1 LPDGTQLNFPDGMS
15 EDEMRGAIESNFPQF
30 AAPKEP
36 AGPPGMLTRMGQAI
50 KEAITSVPILAPG
63 EEDLGVMGSYKP
75 GTEPKVTAPAG
86 MGPMY
91 DQAYA
96 KVLADE
102 YKDPL
107 DPRLAAIAP
116 ADALAKMQVAASHQ
130 HAKSDDLW
138 RRVMDQGAIDAA
150 RDKAEHE
157 QKLRTYSAENLAG
170 NFQKNVRNAA
180 ASTLKIGPTALK
192 GVFDIAQLATGGKV
206 GAAGSASMA
215 EGMKAIDDAI
225 ADPTLGEQGKA
236 FQALMADPN
245 ADLTDM
251 YNFLKANPEI
261 MIDNGITTIGSM
273 FLPAGAAK
281 GAVSV
286 AGRMGASAAAAGTAA
301 TIASTATVAAQNAS
315 DTFTSDELKDASLS
329 DRYRGAAFSA
339 GMSVLAGM
347 IFHGGAEGEIAR
359 RMAGVKSAGTAAG
372 KMVKAVANEGMQEM
386 GEELGN
392 AGGEFVATSN
402 APGGNNLA
410 KRVAFAGALGAV
422 LGAGSHVSGAGHQ
435 AEDPA
440 AAAAAAAEAAR
451 QAALAKWTTQGL
463 SPNQAPPAPPA
474 APAAPAPTVA
484 DIGAASSVDDAIAAA
499 QAVMAQP
506 PAGATSSAAAIAAE
520 IDALEQGGMLG
531 TATAPNATLDGDPA
545 RAMLEQLGHLPA
557 APAAEAAP
565 GAPGAPTPSVWR
577 RANDPTIP
585 TLNDVLAGPDGIPT
599 LNERPDIPT
608 LNDRIDGIPT
618 LTDVFSSRDQDG
630 QEWHHFPA
638 ETGTLGIPRSSM
650 PQIKAEHRGALVNFL
665 NARGIT
671 HDQVEVHPH
680 TLKPTQAEFSLAK
693 VQKALD
699 YQGGNRSIL
708 ISSDGHV
715 VDGHHQW
722 LGDVDQ
728 GTPTRAIRLNAPI
741 RQLLDTVKEFPS
753 ATTSEGEAGAP
764 RIKYS
769 PDWRASVPL
778 AEDTKQVRAKENAID
793 YDLAQA
799 TGMDRG
805 HIANAL
811 HVNKYSPEEVFKV
824 IEASSSLK
832 EARKHVEWMGESR
845 YKPGSNGYR
854 DQQARLKQLRAL
866 IEGDNTPW
874 HASPF
879 APRIDKLLGD
889 LRTAG
894 VHGMAKAIETGL
906 ADEARRGQLDE
917 EKVAFREDKARQAI
931 ADHAREN
938 GQVQPAEHVPMT
950 PEGMAKVTNT
960 AAALP
965 APIVAAAVK
974 KWNEIAPKLAELG
987 YKPGEAHS
995 NAPHEAQQLERKLKE
1010 IVNALDGLAAR
1021 RYQVAKA
1028 EQRNAKLERQ
1038 GKPVKPIDRKHLNR
1052 NEEAATLALGIK
1064 TKRHPGVD
1072 TSAQVTLGTG
1082 VVDPAVRAAEARRQ
1096 AERLR
1101 ERLRSS
1107 NPFLAF
1113 LANHGISPA
1122 DRADLGVEPGQ
1133 KGNPPVPGYGPVIRK
1148 TGKRLDEL
1156 ALLAEEEGF
1165 ITQHDIDSDE
1175 DTGGTRKLASMI
1187 QRALANKEVIR
1198 QPAAIDSQM
1207 EAAAHGQLA
1216 AEAESLGIDTTG
1228 KDYGQLYDEVVAA
1241 HQAREDRR
1249 EAIGAE
1255 SVEDQALIENYADL
1269 ITADELADAQ
1279 LDDIQL
1285 DGGRPM
1291 NDLTEEELDA
1301 IFGSQKAGSARSDQG
1316 EADGNAAGNAPE
1328 GAGRAATESEGTD
1341 ELLTS
1346 YSAAD
1351 VVARQ
1356 DAEETA
1362 AKARQAERDRLEQ
1375 QRKREDDAKQTKA
1388 RIEDSADNFQLG
1400 QSAESAVFGQDSLFD
1415 NQAPVDDAAI
1425 DRAAT
1430 AGYQA
1435 GKAGK
1440 MAPPFNLDDE
1450 ELMAWRIGNQRAR
1463 DEAMGNDGAEA
1474 EADAALKELKSESK
1488 APEPETKPAK
1498 SATKGTETGK
1508 LTRKEREL
1516 QDAIAEQDRQ
1526 REAEAKRLQEAR
1538 EYWKPGML
1546 ASLPAVASI
1555 EGEQWMQYTIG
1566 ANARIES
1573 IDGDNVTVRIET
1585 PGHKQD
1591 GKLARVS
1598 IGSLGEPLNEAEG
1611 RSAFLSH
1618 ELAKIVQPRVHQYNA
1633 DNARPLLL
1641 IACSGAKLEGRHK
1654 AVDLYKGVMFDVL
1667 RKWMPTEGV
1676 RPDVWILSAEHGLVH
1691 GDTMLDSY
1699 ERPMDKARQR
1709 QLIDKGLDVDAFK
1722 GKDFN
1727 QVFIA
1732 GGELYRDLAQTYIQ
1746 RLRQAGFIGQNAAVN
1761 AVSGGIGEQRGQ
1773 LGEYLRQLGANATD
1787 DTQVQS
1793 SSTEQLPN
1801 QLPDL
1806 AGQETALAIEEME
1819 AKPVG
1824 DLSEMFHA
1832 MIEEE
1837 AEAMGLNEPGSDRS
1851 ALFNSILEEEA
1862 GAMGLNDEPAAPA
1875 PEGLEAEK
1883 AQLAKQQR
1891 KPAKTI
1897 ANNTFATPDQEAG
1910 RLNAML
1916 AIERAKKAK
1925 KSAKTADER
1934 KRIEK
1939 ERLAAMKD
1947 LATLPAG
1954 RFTKHALDAIRL
1966 QVRNNNSIEGLL
1978 NGPDSVLAR
1987 LENRALEQIA
1997 DAKKA
2002 GKSFDYAYDFYNRDG
2017 DAMLSPEYFGIL
2029 WDGKEGNLEQQQ
2041 AKSKGAKTVNKQRA
2055 AQQRMQ
2061 EVLGAK
2067 VGDTI
2072 TMTFNG
2078 NVGYLTSG
2086 KAMTIERVS
2095 STGEIYFKDANGDS
2109 RTSEKLAMLEAY
2121 AKNKHT
2127 GLKWEVTPRETGIKT
2142 TKQERE
2148 EDAHAYWMRSDDPI
2162 QRALV
2167 APIAKLG
2174 KIPDV
2179 YQSLKKAGTIAP
2191 QVAEH
2196 IAAHRKDLRGEVNAV
2211 MRDELGYRKKA
2222 GEWVK
2227 DDRTAGQAAVDAVK
2241 NTAIGYAAALGGIG
2255 EALGIAPQVK
2265 QGVMPF
2271 EESKYERVK
2280 PYFTAAIEYLG
2291 EATHDIKVV
2300 MRAIVRDL
2308 LKLYGKEGTAK
2319 MEPYVLRYIDD
2330 FEAGKIKLN
2339 GESNADSG
2347 TSNDTERDPGN
2358 RPDEERETE
2367 PDVFDVR
2374 PRSGGR
2380 TRAPGAGPDEA
2391 GTGSADR
2398 AGVPGRDAAT
2408 GGAQG
2413 DRDLPGVDGGRGPG
2427 ASTAEPRDTAGG
2439 RDGGNAGAKS
2449 QSDAIGEPATAL
2461 GARLSLDEKR
2471 LEQLAAEA
2479 VDVVPGD
2486 RANIDATLPFLLPPQ
2501 RDDVHF
2507 AETRFAQADKKPGVV
2522 FTNGTGTGKTFT
2534 GLGIAK
2540 RFERQGKG
2548 NGIIVVPNNEI
2559 AQDWIDSGKNLGLNI
2574 TALDSTT
2581 DAGKGMVITTYANFG
2596 DNATL
2601 ADRTW
2606 DFVLPDEAHYLMA
2619 SKDGKM
2625 TDALQTLR
2633 ALTRHPEGFAR
2644 YSRMVNRDIFDQ
2656 LAAVPNKDSEQ
2667 AKKLWDQL
2675 RKREEPQRE
2684 EFAAVASSNLARPKA
2699 VFLSATPFA
2708 YIKAVDWAE
2717 GYLFEYPADG
2727 RIGNSNQDGR
2737 AHFFV
2742 QHFGYRIR
2750 YHKLTEP
2757 DANVNQGLMA
2767 RQFNEWLKKEGAL
2780 SGRML
2785 DVEADYD
2792 RKFVM
2797 IPSALGTKIDEGL
2810 EYVREHPEYKHLYQP
2825 LMKQFSYLA
2834 RRYLLEAI
2842 KAKESLPMI
2851 QEHLD
2856 RGRKVI
2862 VIHDYKKGGAFNPF
2876 TMQGINGTHGE
2887 WDGNTYKEIDLAEL
2901 ADKFKAERRDLV
2913 NLKFPTQ
2920 SALQILTGA
2929 YPNALVHN
2937 GDVADKQLADNKRL
2951 FNADNFDNPLL
2962 ILQADKGR
2970 EGISLHDTTGRYM
2983 RVQVNVG
2990 MPAKPTALIQLEGR
3004 SYRTG
3009 QVTDAPMRYVSTG
3022 TMWERWTFAQTI
3034 AERADIAEALAMGEQ
3049 ARGLK
3054 ESIIEA
3060 YEDAGPHPV
3069 SDDDGKG
3076 GKARDRQNAKLLTEW
3091 DRAKS
3096 FYYGQLKRN
3105 SSTKAAEGK
3114 DYFATP
3120 EPVGLKMVEWADIRT
3135 GESVLE
3141 PSAGH
3146 GAIARWFPAQS
3157 AKTIVEPETALIT
3170 KTRLAIEGPG
3180 KFVQSKFEDLH
3191 LVNKYDAIVMNP
3203 PFGKGG
3209 SLSTPHLAKAYK
3221 HLNEG
3226 GRIVA
3231 LLPTGPDAD
3240 KRFDKFLYGDDAPKD
3255 LHLVAHILLPS
3266 ATFGR
3271 AGTGAMTRIVVLDKL
3286 ADEEMAPVPM
3296 HRDYT
3301 HIEDVEGLF
3310 DALENVTLPGRT
3322 NPSAGEDVAI
3332 EEAKPTPTRST
3343 KPARTAEPGATGA
3356 ERYFAQFEFDHTQ
3369 TGVKQFG
3376 AAMLNRTSTDA
3387 YKAVLA
3393 IAKQHGGRYSTYAG
3407 GNAKRGFL
3415 FKTAEARADFMAE
3428 AGKLDEVSAGLAEQN
3443 SLAGDLGIP
3452 STLLDHME
3460 EIADH
3465 RGMFQADK
3473 LLEWV
3478 RTQDAPGAAGLA
3490 NWLEVQRDALVTPS
3504 SVVKYIENSGN
3515 EMFSKF
3521 NPGRRQLLAAAAAAA
3536 MAPAAKADV
3545 KLGQTK
3551 ALPAAVLG
3559 QRVAPAIEKLLRDG
3573 QAGGTTS
3580 LNGLEALRKALKA
3593 MSLTGP
3599 KEVRNLALQ
3608 VANLLPTKGTLMLT
3622 VDDTRRMNVHGV
3634 VSLVPMLHMQLFT
3647 AEGRTGLTYETV
3659 LHEAMHVAIA
3669 ARYRSLSVGLARE
3682 NDALLGLSAPA
3693 AAKALEQFEG
3703 LWNEFRQLTIGEKF
3717 ANSDLEL
3724 AIAEARGNP
3733 DEFFVRSL
3741 TDPVLQA
3748 YLAGKRYEGKT
3759 MWQRFKD
3766 WVRTSLFGLR
3776 ESGTAPSWLDAA
3788 LYASGDVL
3796 EAMGGDRAD
3805 FARMRAINQYQD
3817 GRRGQA
3823 MRSAANDDT
3832 AAANTSPLTMAARR
3846 RFDQVMTEAEHWLKS
3861 NGKTAHL
3868 LDLEPRWAMDSLDMM
3883 MGFGVAN
3890 MSEQAKAQGRAIWD
3904 RASEAYKNLARRGGE
3919 LEVGPDEMYAR
3930 ASSVAPT
3937 WTEPGMTMQDNIIQ
3951 TLQDKHVDMK
3961 RVVQAIREQNGQLA
3975 DRWDPYLQEE
3985 LFHGRAATGF
3995 KSFLEDELRPLLT
4008 DMQAR
4013 GVSMEQLEEFLHMRH
4028 AEEANDRLAS
4038 INQGNPDG
4046 LAGVST
4052 ADARA
4057 YLAGLSPA
4065 QRQAY
4070 GALAARVDAIIA
4082 GTQRALVDYGLEKQD
4097 TIDTWNR
4104 TYQHY
4109 VPLMREDMDSP
4120 LKGNGTGS
4128 GFSVRG
4134 SASKARMGS
4143 KRAVVDI
4150 LANVAMARERAIV
4163 RGEKNRLDL
4172 ALYGLALQAPNP
4184 EFWKPVN
4191 PQKNPQALMAELANM
4206 GLSPALV
4213 QAIIDEPKQR
4223 QIDRQTGMVISRV
4236 NPVLRNAPNVVAV
4249 RVNGEDRFIFFNEK
4263 NERAM
4268 RMALSLKNLGN
4279 DGLNRFLNIM
4289 GMATRW
4295 FASVNTQYNP
4305 VFGIVNFTRDIGE
4318 GAVNLESTPIAG
4330 QQAAFAKEAG
4340 RLFGAAAR
4348 QGFRLEQLA
4357 GADAA
4362 LWSEFQ
4368 REGGIT
4374 GYRAMFSTS
4383 EDRGRE
4389 LAKELRK
4396 MQAGQIEKAGR
4407 AVLDWL
4413 SDYNEALENVT
4424 RLAAYKTAKANGMSN
4439 QQAASLA
4446 KNLTVNFNRKGAIGS
4461 QVNSLF
4467 AFFNAATQGIARM
4480 GETLAGPAGKK
4491 IVAGGMLLGV
4501 LQAFM
4506 LLAAGYDDDNPPE
4519 FVKAKNFVIPLGL
4532 VTGKKDFLT
4541 IPYPLGYSFLPTIG
4555 RTVTEFGIGGG
4566 KKIGK
4571 HLANVAGALLDTFNP
4586 IGNGNLVQVMTP
4598 TVADPIV
4605 DLAINKDWTGKPIAR
4620 EDRSGLHP
4628 TPGFTRTKDTASGL
4642 GKGVSYALNAITGG
4656 NKYQAGL
4663 FSPTPDQVDYLAGQL
4678 TGGVGREALKAW
4690 QTGAS
4695 LVTGEELPAHK
4706 VPLAGRFYGQADD
4719 KSAASTKFYENL
4731 KELNGMGDEL
4741 KGRQKDHANPREFL
4755 AEHPEARLAEM
4766 GAAVERDIAELRK
4779 RKSELMEKG
4788 ASRDRIKENEL
4799 QQRKLMQRFNEK
4811 VQEVKAK
4818 SAA

>member
-1 LPDGTQLNFPDGMS
+1 MTFREFDGQLDDDTNKNATYRPFDGQLDS
-15 EDEMRGAIESNFPQF
+15 APPPSN
-30 AAPKEP
+30 
-36 AGPPGMLTRMGQAI
+36 PGLLSRMGQAV
-50 KEAITSVPILAPG
+50 KEALTSIPILAPG
-63 EEDLGVMGSYKP
+63 EEDPGIMGRATP
-75 GTEPKVTAPAG
+75 EQLRPKAPAG

-91 DQAYA
+91 DKAYG
-96 KVLADE
+96 KVLAEE
-102 YKDPL
+102 YADPL
-107 DPRLAAIAP
+107 DPRLAAIKP
-116 ADALAKMQVAASHQ
+116 ADALAKMQNAASAQ
-130 HAKSDDLW
+130 HAAGDSMW

-150 RDKAEHE
+150 RDAAEHA
-157 QKLRTYSAENLAG
+157 QKMRTYSAENLAG

-206 GAAGSASMA
+206 GAGGSASMA
-215 EGMKAIDDAI
+215 EGMKAIDEAI
-225 ADPTLGEQGKA
+225 ADPTLGQQGKE

-245 ADLTDM
+245 AGLPEM
-251 YNFLKANPEI
+251 YEFLKANPEI

-273 FLPAGAAK
+273 FLPAGVAK
-281 GAVSV
+281 GAVGV

-329 DRYRGAAFSA
+329 DKYRGAAFSA

-359 RMAGVKSAGTAAG
+359 RMAGVKPTGTAAG

-422 LGAGSHVSGAGHQ
+422 LGAGSHVSEAGHQ

-440 AAAAAAAEAAR
+440 AAAAAQAAAQAEAAR
-451 QAALAKWTTQGL
+451 QAALSKWSNNGL
-463 SPNQAPPAPPA
+463 SPNQAPPAAPGGA
-474 APAAPAPTVA
+474 AIAPAAPAPTVA
-484 DIGAASSVDDAIAAA
+484 DIGAASSVDEAIAAA
-499 QAVMAQP
+499 HAVMAQP
-506 PAGATSSAAAIAAE
+506 PAGATSSAADIAAE
-520 IDALEQGGMLG
+520 IDALEQGTGGMLD
-531 TATAPNATLDGDPA
+531 TATAPNATLTGDSA
-545 RAMLEQLGHLPA
+545 RSILEQLGHVPA

-565 GAPGAPTPSVWR
+565 GAPAPSVWR
-577 RANDPTIP
+577 RANDPSIP
-585 TLNDVLAGPDGIPT
+585 TLTDVLEPAPAIPTLTDQLAPADGIPV
-599 LNERPDIPT
+599 LRDELPGQSP
-608 LNDRIDGIPT
+608 IPT
-618 LTDVFSSRDQDG
+618 LTDVFSRQASDG
-630 QEWHHFPA
+630 EWHTFPSD
-638 ETGTLGIPRSSM
+638 TGTLGIPRARM

-665 NARGIT
+665 AARGIT
-671 HDQVEVHPH
+671 HEQVDVHPH
-680 TLKPTQAEFSLAK
+680 SLKPTQAEFSLAK

-715 VDGHHQW
+715 LDGHHQW
-722 LGDVDQ
+722 LSDVDQ
-728 GTPTRAIRLNAPI
+728 GTPTKAIRLNAPI
-741 RQLLDTVKEFPS
+741 RQLLDTVKDFPS
-753 ATTSEGEAGAP
+753 ATTSDGATTP
-764 RIKYS
+764 QRVTYS
-769 PDWRASVPL
+769 ANWRDSVPL
-778 AEDTKQVRAKENAID
+778 AEDTKQVGAKENAID

-799 TGMDRG
+799 TGMPRG
-805 HIANAL
+805 HIADAL
-811 HVNKYSPEEVFKV
+811 HVNKYSPEDVFKV
-824 IEASSSLK
+824 IENSATPE
-832 EARKHVEWMGESR
+832 EARKHVEWMGEFPYS
-845 YKPGSNGYR
+845 PGSNGYQGQKQR
-854 DQQARLKQLRAL
+854 RQQIREL
-866 IEGDNTPW
+866 IERDGPKAWDNT
-874 HASPF
+874 PF
-879 APRIDKLLGD
+879 APRITKLLGD
-889 LRTAG
+889 LRAAG
-894 VHGMAKAIETGL
+894 VHGMARAIETGL
-906 ADEARRGQLDE
+906 TQEANRGQLTE

-931 ADHAREN
+931 ADHARDS
-938 GQVQPAEHVPMT
+938 GQVQPAKHEPMT
-950 PEGMAKVTNT
+950 PEGMAKITNT
-960 AAALP
+960 AATLP
-965 APIVAAAVK
+965 PAIVAAAVK
-974 KWNEIAPKLAELG
+974 KWNEVAPKLAELG

-995 NAPHEAQQLERKLKE
+995 NAPQAAQDLARKLKE
-1010 IVNALDGLAAR
+1010 IANALDALAAR

-1028 EQRNAKLERQ
+1028 EERNAKLARQ
-1038 GKPVKPIDRKHLNR
+1038 GKPVKPVDRKHLNR
-1052 NEEAATLALGIK
+1052 AEEFAGLTLGIK
-1064 TKRHPGVD
+1064 TKRHPGID
-1072 TSAQVTLGTG
+1072 TSSQVTLGTG
-1082 VVDPAVRAAEARRQ
+1082 VVDPQLRAAEARRK

-1101 ERLRSS
+1101 DRLREN

-1113 LANHGISPA
+1113 LANVGISPA
-1122 DRADLGVEPGQ
+1122 DRADLGVEKGAR
-1133 KGNPPVPGYGPVIRK
+1133 GNPPVPGYGPVIRK

-1156 ALLAEEEGF
+1156 ALLAQDEGF
-1165 ITQHDIDSDE
+1165 LSQRDIDSDE

-1187 QRALANKEVIR
+1187 QRALAGKEVIGL
-1198 QPAAIDSQM
+1198 PAALDDRLSPHDIRLMEEAERMGIDT
-1207 EAAAHGQLA
+1207 AGKTAGQVYDEVIA
-1216 AEAESLGIDTTG
+1216 AEAAE
-1228 KDYGQLYDEVVAA
+1228 EA
-1241 HQAREDRR
+1241 RR
-1249 EAIGAE
+1249 EVNGAE
-1255 SVEDQALIENYADL
+1255 SVEDQALIEEYADVV
-1269 ITADELADAQ
+1269 TAAELADAE
-1279 LDDIQL
+1279 LDDIDL
-1285 DGGRPM
+1285 DAAGVPM
-1291 NDLTEEELDA
+1291 NNLTEEQLDA
-1301 IFGSQKAGSARSDQG
+1301 IFGIQKASGPQG
-1316 EADGNAAGNAPE
+1316 DRQETEGNAGADPRQGTEGAATADE
-1328 GAGRAATESEGTD
+1328 GAG

-1356 DAEETA
+1356 EAEEAA

-1375 QRKREDDAKQTKA
+1375 QRKREQDAKEAKT
-1388 RIEDSADNFQLG
+1388 RADATVDDFQLG
-1400 QSAESAVFGQDSLFD
+1400 QDAMDQLTGQNGLFDAPAKPAPYKSTYEAGDWVPVDGAKEVSRGQAESMRKRLEKE
-1415 NQAPVDDAAI
+1415 APGDEYRVNLQYGDRFNLERRKGAAPTTSADDEGYAAI

-1435 GKAGK
+1435 GMAGK
-1440 MAPPFNLDDE
+1440 LLPPFNLDDL
-1450 ELMAWRIGNQRAR
+1450 ELDAWRIGNQRAIG
-1463 DEAMGNDGAEA
+1463 EATGR
-1474 EADAALKELKSESK
+1474 ADAGEKAAAALAELKSSK
-1488 APEPETKPAK
+1488 NEDAE
-1498 SATKGTETGK
+1498 
-1508 LTRKEREL
+1508 LERDLE
-1516 QDAIAEQDRQ
+1516 
-1526 REAEAKRLQEAR
+1526 
-1538 EYWKPGML
+1538 
-1546 ASLPAVASI
+1546 
-1555 EGEQWMQYTIG
+1555 
-1566 ANARIES
+1566 N
-1573 IDGDNVTVRIET
+1573 ID
-1585 PGHKQD
+1585 
-1591 GKLARVS
+1591 
-1598 IGSLGEPLNEAEG
+1598 
-1611 RSAFLSH
+1611 
-1618 ELAKIVQPRVHQYNA
+1618 QPRVHTY
-1633 DNARPLLL
+1633 DPENARPLLL
-1641 IACSGAKLEGRHK
+1641 IPCSGPKNEGQHK
-1654 AVDLYKGVMFDVL
+1654 AIDLYKGVMYGVL

-1676 RPDVWILSAEHGLVH
+1676 RPDVYIVSAEHGLVH
-1691 GDTMLDSY
+1691 GDTLLDNY
-1699 ERPMDKARQR
+1699 EREMTRDRQR
-1709 QLIDKGLDVDAFK
+1709 ELIDQGLDLDAFK
-1722 GKDFN
+1722 GKNFN

-1732 GGELYRDLAQTYIQ
+1732 GSELYRGVAQTYVE
-1746 RLRQAGFIGQNAAVN
+1746 RLRQAGFIAQNAP
-1761 AVSGGIGEQRGQ
+1761 IGASEKGAGVGTQRGD
-1773 LGEYLRQLGANATD
+1773 LGNFLRGLNNDAAGPEVVAKTAPAPIEGELPSLDGQAAT
-1787 DTQVQS
+1787 
-1793 SSTEQLPN
+1793 
-1801 QLPDL
+1801 
-1806 AGQETALAIEEME
+1806 LAIEEME
-1819 AKPVG
+1819 AKPTG
-1824 DLSEMFHA
+1824 DLSAMFHA

-1837 AEAMGLNEPGSDRS
+1837 AEAMGLNPAPAAEDRS
-1851 ALFNSILEEEA
+1851 ALFGSILEEEA
-1862 GAMGLNDEPAAPA
+1862 EAMGLNDTPAAPA
-1875 PEGLEAEK
+1875 TALEGEK
-1883 AQLAKQQR
+1883 AKLAKQKR
-1891 KPAKTI
+1891 TPPKTV
-1897 ANNTFATPDQEAG
+1897 ASNTFATREQEAE
-1910 RLNAML
+1910 RLNAM
-1916 AIERAKKAK
+1916 IELEHAKKRR

-1934 KRIEK
+1934 RRNEK
-1939 ERLAAMKD
+1939 ERLAA
-1947 LATLPAG
+1947 LATLGRLPAG
-1954 RFTKHALDAIRL
+1954 RFTKHALGLIAMQLRTD
-1966 QVRNNNSIEGLL
+1966 NSIDALL
-1978 NGPDSVLAR
+1978 TGPDSALAK

-1997 DAKKA
+1997 QAKKD
-2002 GKSFDYAYDFYNRDG
+2002 GKSFDQAYDFYNRDS
-2017 DAMLSPEYFGIL
+2017 DAMLTPEYFSIL
-2029 WDGKEGNLEQQQ
+2029 WDGKDESL
-2041 AKSKGAKTVNKQRA
+2041 AKQEKAKGGKKVNKQRA
-2055 AQQRMQ
+2055 AEQRMQ

-2072 TMTFNG
+2072 TMTFKQPI
-2078 NVGYLTSG
+2078 GYLTSG
-2086 KAMTIERVS
+2086 KPMTIERVS
-2095 STGEIYFKDANGDS
+2095 STGEIYFKDPASGS
-2109 RTSEKLAMLEAY
+2109 GTSEKLSLLEAFKKDTRF
-2121 AKNKHT
+2121 A
-2127 GLKWEVTPRETGIKT
+2127 LKIDVTPRDTGIKT
-2142 TKQERE
+2142 TAQERE
-2148 EDAHAYWMRSDDPI
+2148 DDAHSYWLRSDDPI

-2196 IAAHRKDLRGEVNAV
+2196 IAARRPDLRGEVSAV

-2255 EALGIAPQVK
+2255 EALGINPQLK
-2265 QGVMPF
+2265 SGVMPF
-2271 EESKYERVK
+2271 EETKYQRVK
-2280 PYFTAAIEYLG
+2280 PFFTAAIQSLG
-2291 EATHDIKVV
+2291 EAVHDVKTV
-2300 MRAIVRDL
+2300 MRIIVRDL
-2308 LKLYGKEGTAK
+2308 LKMYGKEGTAK

-2330 FEAGKIKLN
+2330 FEAGKINLE
-2339 GESNADSG
+2339 GESNADVG
-2347 TSNDTERDPGN
+2347 TRDNTERDPGN
-2358 RPDEERETE
+2358 RPDGEPEAE
-2367 PDVFDVR
+2367 PDVFDVGPGKGR
-2374 PRSGGR
+2374 GTRS
-2380 TRAPGAGPDEA
+2380 PGARPDEA
-2391 GTGSADR
+2391 GPGPADR
-2398 AGVPGRDAAT
+2398 AGVSGRDAAP

-2413 DRDLPGVDGGRGPG
+2413 DRKLSDVDGSDGPG
-2427 ASTAEPRDTAGG
+2427 AGAAEPGNTGG
-2439 RDGGNAGAKS
+2439 SRDGGNPGAQS

-2461 GARLSLDEKR
+2461 GARLSLEEKR
-2471 LEQLAAEA
+2471 QQQLAAEK

-2486 RANIDATLPFLLPPQ
+2486 RANIDATLPYLLDGQ

-2507 AETRFAQADKKPGVV
+2507 AETRFANGEKAPGVL

-2534 GLGIAK
+2534 GLGIVK
-2540 RFERQGKG
+2540 RMERMGKG
-2548 NGIIVVPNNEI
+2548 NGIIVVPNNQI
-2559 AQDWIDSGKNLGLNI
+2559 AQDWIDSGKALGLNI
-2574 TALDSTT
+2574 RALESTSEHG
-2581 DAGKGMVITTYANFG
+2581 DKGLVITTYANFG
-2596 DNATL
+2596 NNSSL
-2601 ADRTW
+2601 ADRDW

-2644 YSRMVNRDIFDQ
+2644 YSRMVNRDLFEQ
-2656 LAAVPNKDSEQ
+2656 LAAVPNKDGDQ
-2667 AKKLWDQL
+2667 AKKLWKQL
-2675 RKREEPQRE
+2675 QDREETQKPSY
-2684 EFAAVASSNLARPKA
+2684 AAVAGSNLARPKA

-2717 GYLFEYPADG
+2717 GYLFNYPADG
-2727 RIGNSNQDGR
+2727 KIGNSNQDGR

-2757 DANVNQGLMA
+2757 DANVDQGLMA
-2767 RQFNEWLKKEGAL
+2767 RQFNSWLKKEGAL
-2780 SGRML
+2780 SGRLL

-2810 EYVREHPEYKHLYQP
+2810 EYVREHEEYKHLYQP
-2825 LMKQFSYLA
+2825 LMKQFDYLS

-2842 KAKESLPMI
+2842 KAKEALPMI
-2851 QEHLD
+2851 QDHLD

-2876 TMQGINGTHGE
+2876 LMQGINGTTGY
-2887 WDGNTYKEIDLAEL
+2887 WDGNNYKEIDLADL
-2901 ADKFKAERRDLV
+2901 AEKFKAERRDLV
-2913 NLKFPTQ
+2913 NLKFPSQ

-2937 GDVADKQLADNKRL
+2937 GDVPAKKLEANKRL
-2951 FNADNFDNPLL
+2951 FNADDFENPVI

-2970 EGISLHDTTGRYM
+2970 EGISLHDTIGRHM

-2990 MPAKPTALIQLEGR
+2990 MPGKPTALIQLEGR

-3034 AERADIAEALAMGEQ
+3034 AERADIAEALAMGDL

-3060 YEDAGPHPV
+3060 YEDAGPHAA

-3076 GKARDRQNAKLLTEW
+3076 GKARDRQNAQLLTEW

-3105 SSTKAAEGK
+3105 SNTKAAEGE

-3120 EPVGLKMVEWADIRT
+3120 EPVGLKMVEWADIRI

-3146 GAIARWFPAQS
+3146 GAIARWFPIQS
-3157 AKTIVEPETALIT
+3157 AKTIVEPETPLIG
-3170 KTRLAIEGPG
+3170 KARLAVDGPA

-3191 LVNKYDAIVMNP
+3191 LVNKYDTIVMNP

-3209 SLSTPHLAKAYK
+3209 SKSTPHLAKAYR

-3231 LLPTGPDAD
+3231 LLPAGPQAD
-3240 KRFDKFLYGDDAPKD
+3240 QRFDKFLYGDDAPKD
-3255 LHLVAHILLPS
+3255 LHLVAHILLPGS
-3266 ATFGR
+3266 TFSR

-3310 DALENVTLPGRT
+3310 DALENVTLPGRVKT
-3322 NPSAGEDVAI
+3322 ETGEDIAI
-3332 EEAKPTPTRST
+3332 EEAKPEPTRST
-3343 KPARTAEPGATGA
+3343 KATKQAAPGAAGA
-3356 ERYFAQFEFDHTQ
+3356 ARYYAQFEFKHTK
-3369 TGVKQFG
+3369 TGEQLYG
-3376 AAMLNRTSTDA
+3376 ASMLNRVSMDA
-3387 YKAVLA
+3387 YKDANA
-3393 IAKQHGGRYSTYAG
+3393 IAKQHGGYYNKFASG
-3407 GNAKRGFL
+3407 DAKRGFL
-3415 FKTAEARADFMAE
+3415 FKTEAARQAFME
-3428 AGKLDEVSAGLAEQN
+3428 DAGNIGEVSAGLDNQN
-3443 SLAGDLGIP
+3443 SLSGDLGMD
-3452 STLLDHME
+3452 SALLDHME

-3465 RGMFQADK
+3465 RGMFQADQ

-3515 EMFSKF
+3515 ELFSKF

-3536 MAPAAKADV
+3536 MAPAAKAGNL
-3545 KLGQTK
+3545 KLGQTR

-3559 QRVAPAIEKLLRDG
+3559 QRVAPSIEKLLRDG
-3573 QAGGTTS
+3573 QASGTTS

-3599 KEVRNLALQ
+3599 KEVQNLALQ
-3608 VANLLPTKGTLMLT
+3608 VANLLPSTGTLMLT
-3622 VDDTRRMNVHGV
+3622 VDDHRQMNVHGV
-3634 VSLVPMLHMQLFT
+3634 VSLAPMLHMQLFT
-3647 AEGRTGLTYETV
+3647 AGGRAGLTYETV
-3659 LHEAMHVAIA
+3659 IHEAMHVAIA
-3669 ARYRSLSVGLARE
+3669 ARYRSLSVGLVRG
-3682 NDALLGLSAPA
+3682 NDKIMGLSAPA

-3703 LWNEFRQLTIGEKF
+3703 LWNEFRDLTRGEKF
-3717 ANSDLEL
+3717 SNSTLEL
-3724 AIAEARGNP
+3724 AVAEARGNP
-3733 DEFFVRSL
+3733 DEFFVRTL

-3748 YLAGKRYEGKT
+3748 YMAGKRYEGKT
-3759 MWQRFKD
+3759 MWERFKD
-3766 WVRTSLFGLR
+3766 WVKTALFGFGS

-3788 LYASGDVL
+3788 LYASGDVMD
-3796 EAMGGDRAD
+3796 AMQGDRAD
-3805 FARMRAINQYQD
+3805 FARMRAISRLRDQASAVD
-3817 GRRGQA
+3817 G
-3823 MRSAANDDT
+3823 T
-3832 AAANTSPLTMAARR
+3832 A
-3846 RFDQVMTEAEHWLKS
+3846 
-3861 NGKTAHL
+3861 
-3868 LDLEPRWAMDSLDMM
+3868 
-3883 MGFGVAN
+3883 
-3890 MSEQAKAQGRAIWD
+3890 
-3904 RASEAYKNLARRGGE
+3904 
-3919 LEVGPDEMYAR
+3919 GPDHMAAR

-3937 WTEPGMTMQDNIIQ
+3937 WSEPGMTMRDTVIQ

-3961 RVVQAIREQNGQLA
+3961 RVVQTIREQAGQLA

-3995 KSFLEDELRPLLT
+3995 KSFLTDELRPLLA
-4008 DMQAR
+4008 DMEAR
-4013 GVSMEQLEEFLHMRH
+4013 GVTMQELEKFLHMRH

-4097 TIDTWNR
+4097 TIDTWNA
-4104 TYQHY
+4104 TYDHY
-4109 VPLMREDMDSP
+4109 VPLFREDMDGP

-4134 SASKARMGS
+4134 SASKSRLGS

-4191 PQKNPQALMAELANM
+4191 PQKNPQALQAELVNM

-4223 QIDRQTGMVISRV
+4223 QLDRQTGMVISRV

-4263 NERAM
+4263 NERAL
-4268 RMALSLKNLGN
+4268 RMALSLKNLGS
-4279 DGLNRFLNIM
+4279 DGLNRFLNIVGM
-4289 GMATRW
+4289 GTRW

-4305 VFGIVNFTRDIGE
+4305 VFGIVNFTRDLGE
-4318 GAVNLESTPIAG
+4318 GAVNLSSTPIAG

-4348 QGFRLEQLA
+4348 QGFRLEQLG

-4362 LWSEFQ
+4362 LWHEFQ
-4368 REGGIT
+4368 EEGGIT

-4383 EDRGRE
+4383 ADRAKD

-4396 MQAGQIEKAGR
+4396 MQAGQVERAGR

-4424 RLAAYKTAKANGMSN
+4424 RLAAYKVAKANGMSN

-4446 KNLTVNFNRKGAIGS
+4446 KNLTVNFNRKGAVGS

-4480 GETLAGPAGKK
+4480 GETINSPAGKK
-4491 IVAGGMLLGV
+4491 IIAGGLLLGV
-4501 LQAFM
+4501 LQAVM
-4506 LLAAGYDDDNPPE
+4506 LMAAGYDDDNPPE
-4519 FVKAKNFVIPLGL
+4519 FVKAKNFIIPLGL

-4541 IPYPLGYSFLPTIG
+4541 IPYPLGYSFIPTTG
-4555 RTVTEFGIGGG
+4555 RIVTEFGLGGG

-4571 HLANVAGALLDTFNP
+4571 HLVGLASAVLDTFNP

-4598 TVADPIV
+4598 TVADPFI

-4620 EDRSGLHP
+4620 QDMSGLHP
-4628 TPGFTRTKDTASGL
+4628 TPGFTRTKDTASGA
-4642 GKGVSYALNAITGG
+4642 GKFVAYALNGISGG
-4656 NKYQAGL
+4656 NKYRPGY
-4663 FSPTPDQVDYLAGQL
+4663 FSPTPDQVDYLTGQL
-4678 TGGVGREALKAW
+4678 TGGVGRELLKTW

-4695 LVTGEELPAHK
+4695 MVSGEEMPAHK
-4706 VPLAGRFYGQADD
+4706 VPLVGRFYGQADD

-4731 KELNGMGDEL
+4731 KAINELGDEL
-4741 KGRQKDHANPREFL
+4741 KGRQKDRANPREFL
-4755 AEHPEARLAEM
+4755 NEHPDARLSEI
-4766 GAAVERDIAELRK
+4766 GATVEHELAELRR
-4779 RKSELMEKG
+4779 RKSELIEKG
-4788 ASRDRIKENEL
+4788 GNKAKVKELEL
-4799 QQRKLMQRFNEK
+4799 QQRKLMERFNKK
-4811 VQEVKAK
+4811 VQEVQAK

>member
-1 LPDGTQLNFPDGMS
+1 MPKVNLPDGTQLNFPDGMS
-15 EDEMRGAIESNFPQF
+15 EDEMRGAIEANFPQF

-91 DQAYA
+91 DKAYA

-130 HAKSDDLW
+130 HAASDSLW
-138 RRVMDQGAIDAA
+138 QRVLDQAAIDKA
-150 RDKAEHE
+150 RDQAELD
-157 QKLRTYSAENLAG
+157 QKLRTYSPENLAG
-170 NFQKNVRNAA
+170 NTVKNVRNVAA
-180 ASTLKIGPTALK
+180 GALKIGPTALK

-206 GAAGSASMA
+206 GAGGSASMA
-215 EGMKAIDDAI
+215 EGMKAIDEAI
-225 ADPTLGEQGKA
+225 ADPTLGEQGKQ
-236 FQALMADPN
+236 FQALMADPD

-261 MIDNGITTIGSM
+261 LLDNGITTVGSM

-281 GAVSV
+281 GAVGI
-286 AGRMGASAAAAGTAA
+286 AGRLGASAATAGAVATAA
-301 TIASTATVAAQNAS
+301 SVGTVAAQNAA
-315 DTFTSDELKDASLS
+315 DTFTSDQLANASLE
-329 DRYRGAAFSA
+329 DKYRGAAFSA

-359 RMAGVKSAGTAAG
+359 RMAGVKPKPGSALFGVGKAAL
-372 KMVKAVANEGMQEM
+372 NEGAQEM
-386 GEELGN
+386 GEEVGN
-392 AGGEFVATSN
+392 AGGEFIGSN
-402 APGGNNLA
+402 GNYAGDNNTA
-410 KRVAFAGALGAV
+410 KRIAFAGALGAMF
-422 LGAGSHVSGAGHQ
+422 GGITHASGAGEQ
-435 AEDPA
+435 AHVDDGS
-440 AAAAAAAEAAR
+440 AAAEAAR
-451 QAALAKWTTQGL
+451 QAALAKWGANGL
-463 SPNQAPPAPPA
+463 SPNQAAPAAPGARIEPTLNGTATPPA
-474 APAAPAPTVA
+474 APAATVA

-506 PAGATSSAAAIAAE
+506 IAGPSSSVHATAAD
-520 IDALEQGGMLG
+520 IDALEAQAAGMLDSA
-531 TATAPNATLDGDPA
+531 TAAAPNATLTGDPA
-545 RAMLEQLGHLPA
+545 RAMLEQLGHVPAEPA
-557 APAAEAAP
+557 AAAAA
-565 GAPGAPTPSVWR
+565 APSVWR
-577 RANDPTIP
+577 RANDPSIP
-585 TLNDVLAGPDGIPT
+585 TLNDQLAGPDGIPT
-599 LNERPDIPT
+599 LTNEVPGQAP
-608 LNDRIDGIPT
+608 IPT

-638 ETGTLGIPRSSM
+638 ETGTLGIPRAEM

-671 HDQVEVHPH
+671 HDQVEVAPH
-680 TLKPTQAEFSLAK
+680 SLKPTQAEFSLDK

-741 RQLLDTVKEFPS
+741 RQLLQTVREFPS
-753 ATTSEGEAGAP
+753 ATTSDGTTG
-764 RIKYS
+764 
-769 PDWRASVPL
+769 WRAT
-778 AEDTKQVRAKENAID
+778 E
-793 YDLAQA
+793 
-799 TGMDRG
+799 
-805 HIANAL
+805 
-811 HVNKYSPEEVFKV
+811 
-824 IEASSSLK
+824 
-832 EARKHVEWMGESR
+832 
-845 YKPGSNGYR
+845 
-854 DQQARLKQLRAL
+854 
-866 IEGDNTPW
+866 
-874 HASPF
+874 F
-879 APRIDKLLGD
+879 APRIDKMLGD
-889 LRTAG
+889 LRAAG
-894 VHGMAKAIETGL
+894 LDDRANVIESGINSDL
-906 ADEARRGQLDE
+906 MHRQLDAD
-917 EKVAFREDKARQAI
+917 KIAFRENNARQAI
-931 ADHAREN
+931 ADNARAG

-950 PEGMAKVTNT
+950 PEGMAKRTNT
-960 AAALP
+960 ASTLP

-974 KWNEIAPKLAELG
+974 KWNEIAPKLAALG

-995 NAPHEAQQLERKLKE
+995 NAPHEAQQLDRQLKH

-1028 EQRNAKLERQ
+1028 EQRNAKLTRQ
-1038 GKPVKPIDRKHLNR
+1038 GKPAKAIDRRHLNR
-1052 NEEAATLALGIK
+1052 EEEFASLTLGLK

-1072 TSAQVTLGTG
+1072 TSNQVTLGTG
-1082 VVDPAVRAAEARRQ
+1082 VVDPHMRAAEARQQ

-1101 ERLRSS
+1101 KRLRES

-1113 LANHGISPA
+1113 LANHGVSPA
-1122 DRADLGVEPGQ
+1122 DRADLGVETGAR
-1133 KGNPPVPGYGPVIRK
+1133 GNPPVPGHGPVIRK

-1156 ALLAEEEGF
+1156 ALLAKDEGF
-1165 ITQHDIDSDE
+1165 LTQRDIDSDE

-1198 QPAAIDSQM
+1198 QPAAIDGQM
-1207 EAAAHGQLA
+1207 ATADERLQ
-1216 AEAESLGIDTTG
+1216 AEAHSLGIATEG
-1228 KDYGQLYDEVVAA
+1228 KTADQLYDEVQAA

-1255 SVEDQALIENYADL
+1255 TVQDQALIEDYADV
-1269 ITADELADAQ
+1269 ITTSELADAQ
-1279 LDDIQL
+1279 LDDIDL
-1285 DGGRPM
+1285 DAAGVPM
-1291 NDLTEEELDA
+1291 NNLTDEEIDA
-1301 IFGSQKAGSARSDQG
+1301 IFGIQKGSSAQSDRG
-1316 EADGNAAGNAPE
+1316 EAEGNAAGDPRQ
-1328 GAGRAATESEGTD
+1328 GAEGTAGEGEGSGD
-1341 ELLTS
+1341 LLTS

-1375 QRKREDDAKQTKA
+1375 QRRREDDAKQTRA

-1435 GKAGK
+1435 GKQGK
-1440 MAPPFNLDDE
+1440 MAPPFNLDGE
-1450 ELMAWRIGNQRAR
+1450 ELMAWRIGNKRAI
-1463 DEAMGNDGAEA
+1463 DEAMGRPNAGDQ
-1474 EADAALKELKSESK
+1474 ADNALAELKSASED
-1488 APEPETKPAK
+1488 PETATEGPG
-1498 SATKGTETGK
+1498 SASKGPET
-1508 LTRKEREL
+1508 
-1516 QDAIAEQDRQ
+1516 
-1526 REAEAKRLQEAR
+1526 
-1538 EYWKPGML
+1538 
-1546 ASLPAVASI
+1546 
-1555 EGEQWMQYTIG
+1555 
-1566 ANARIES
+1566 
-1573 IDGDNVTVRIET
+1573 
-1585 PGHKQD
+1585 
-1591 GKLARVS
+1591 VS
-1598 IGSLGEPLNEAEG
+1598 
-1611 RSAFLSH
+1611 
-1618 ELAKIVQPRVHQYNA
+1618 QPHVHQYDA
-1633 DNARPLLL
+1633 TNARPLLL

-1654 AVDLYKGVMFDVL
+1654 AIDLYKGVMFDVL

-1676 RPDVWILSAEHGLVH
+1676 RPDVWIISAEHGLVH

-1699 ERPMDKARQR
+1699 ERPMNKDRQR
-1709 QLIDKGLDVDAFK
+1709 ELIDKGLDVDAFK

-1732 GGELYRDLAQTYIQ
+1732 GGDLYRGLAQTYVE
-1746 RLRQAGFIGQNAAVN
+1746 RLRQAGFIGQNADVQT
-1761 AVSGGIGEQRGQ
+1761 VSGGIGEQRGQ
-1773 LGEYLRQLGANATD
+1773 LGEYLRQLNANAAD
-1787 DTQVQS
+1787 DVQVQAS
-1793 SSTEQLPN
+1793 SDEQEKPLPG

-1806 AGQETALAIEEME
+1806 QGQETAVEIAEME
-1819 AKPVG
+1819 AKPAG

-1832 MIEEE
+1832 ILEEE
-1837 AEAMGLNEPGSDRS
+1837 AEAMGLNPAPEDRS

-1862 GAMGLNDEPAAPA
+1862 DAMGLNDQAEADQAA
-1875 PEGLEAEK
+1875 GLEAEK
-1883 AQLAKQQR
+1883 AKIKKQR

-1916 AIERAKKAK
+1916 TIERVKKRK
-1925 KSAKTADER
+1925 KSAKTQDER
-1934 KRIEK
+1934 RRLEK
-1939 ERLAAMKD
+1939 ERLAAMQD
-1947 LATLPAG
+1947 LAKLPAG
-1954 RFTKHALDAIRL
+1954 RFTQHALDAIRMQL
-1966 QVRNNNSIEGLL
+1966 RNNNTIEGLL
-1978 NGPDSVLAR
+1978 NGPDSVLTK
-1987 LENRALEQIA
+1987 LEARALEQIEQ
-1997 DAKKA
+1997 AKKD
-2002 GKSFDYAYDFYNRDG
+2002 GKTFDQAYDFYNRDG
-2017 DAMLSPEYFGIL
+2017 DAMLSPEYFSIL
-2029 WDGKEGNLEQQQ
+2029 WDGKGENLEKQQV
-2041 AKSKGAKTVNKQRA
+2041 KSKGAAKVNKQRA
-2055 AQQRMQ
+2055 AEQRMQ
-2061 EVLGAK
+2061 LVLGAK

-2086 KAMTIERVS
+2086 KPMTIERVS

-2109 RTSEKLAMLEAY
+2109 RTSERLAMLEAY
-2121 AKNKHT
+2121 AKNNHT
-2127 GLKWEVTPRETGIKT
+2127 KLKWEVTPRDTGILTSK
-2142 TKQERE
+2142 E
-2148 EDAHAYWMRSDDPI
+2148 EAANQARAYWSESRDPV

-2167 APIAKLG
+2167 RPIAELQ

-2179 YQSLKKAGTIAP
+2179 YQSLIKDPAVTV

-2196 IAAHRKDLRGEVNAV
+2196 IAERRPDLRGEVNAV

-2222 GEWVK
+2222 GQWVK

-2255 EALGIAPQVK
+2255 EALGIAPK
-2265 QGVMPF
+2265 KLGVMPF
-2271 EESKYERVK
+2271 DETKYQRVQ
-2280 PYFTAAIEYLG
+2280 PYFSAAVSALG
-2291 EATHDIKVV
+2291 EAVHDIKTV
-2300 MRAIVRDL
+2300 MRVIVRDL
-2308 LKLYGKEGTAK
+2308 LKLYGKEGTAQ

-2330 FEAGKIKLN
+2330 WENGKIKLN

-2347 TSNDTERDPGN
+2347 TDERVERDPGN
-2358 RPDEERETE
+2358 RPDGEPETE

-2374 PRSGGR
+2374 TGPGR
-2380 TRAPGAGPDEA
+2380 GTRAPGAGPAEA
-2391 GTGSADR
+2391 GPGSADR
-2398 AGVPGRDAAT
+2398 AGVSGRDAAP
-2408 GGAQG
+2408 GGAEG
-2413 DRDLPGVDGGRGPG
+2413 DRGVHGQDAARGPG
-2427 ASTAEPRDTAGG
+2427 AGTAEPRDTAGSG
-2439 RDGGNAGAKS
+2439 DRGNPGAQS

-2471 LEQLAAEA
+2471 QQQLAAEK

-2486 RANIDATLPFLLPPQ
+2486 RANIDATLPYLLDGQ

-2507 AETRFAQADKKPGVV
+2507 AETRFANADKQPGVL

-2540 RFERQGKG
+2540 RFERMGKG

-2559 AQDWIDSGKNLGLNI
+2559 AKDWIASGEALGLNI
-2574 TALDSTT
+2574 KALESTS
-2581 DAGKGMVITTYANFG
+2581 DHGGQGMVVTTYANFG
-2596 DNATL
+2596 NNPTL
-2601 ADRTW
+2601 ADREW

-2633 ALTRHPEGFAR
+2633 ALTRHPEGFSR
-2644 YSRMVNRDIFDQ
+2644 YSRMVNRDLFEQ

-2667 AKKLWDQL
+2667 AKKLWKQL
-2675 RKREEPQRE
+2675 QDREDSQKPDY
-2684 EFAAVASSNLARPKA
+2684 AAVAGSNLARPKA

-2717 GYLFEYPADG
+2717 GYLFSYGEGG
-2727 RIGNSNQDGR
+2727 RIGNSDQDGR

-2757 DANVNQGLMA
+2757 DANVDQGLMA
-2767 RQFNEWLKKEGAL
+2767 RQFNSWLKKEGAL
-2780 SGRML
+2780 SGRLL

-2810 EYVREHPEYKHLYQP
+2810 EFVREHEEYKHLYQP
-2825 LMKQFSYLA
+2825 LMKQFDYLS

-2856 RGRKVI
+2856 HGRKVI
-2862 VIHDYKKGGAFNPF
+2862 IIHDYKKGGAFNPF
-2876 TMQGINGTHGE
+2876 TMQGINGTTSYWSGDKHV
-2887 WDGNTYKEIDLAEL
+2887 EIDLAQL

-2913 NLKFPTQ
+2913 NLKFPSQ

-2937 GDVADKQLADNKRL
+2937 GDVAPRQLEANKRL
-2951 FNADNFDNPLL
+2951 FNADNFDNPII

-2990 MPAKPTALIQLEGR
+2990 MPGKPTALIQLEGR

-3009 QVTDAPMRYVSTG
+3009 QVTDAAMRYVSTG

-3034 AERADIAEALAMGEQ
+3034 AERADIAEALAMGDL

-3069 SDDDGKG
+3069 SDQDGKG
-3076 GKARDRQNAKLLTEW
+3076 GKARDRATAKLLTEW

-3105 SSTKAAEGK
+3105 SSSKAQEGK

-3120 EPVGLKMVEWADIRT
+3120 EPVGLKMVEWADIRP

-3146 GAIARWFPAQS
+3146 GAIARWFPIQS
-3157 AKTIVEPETALIT
+3157 AKTIVEPETPLIGRA
-3170 KTRLAIEGPG
+3170 RLAVDGPA

-3191 LVNKYDAIVMNP
+3191 LVNKYDTIVMNP

-3209 SLSTPHLAKAYK
+3209 SMSTPHLAKAYK

-3231 LLPTGPDAD
+3231 LLPAGPDAD
-3240 KRFDKFLYGDDAPKD
+3240 KRFEKFMYGDDAPKD

-3266 ATFGR
+3266 ATFSR

-3286 ADEEMAPVPM
+3286 ADADQAPNPM
-3296 HRDYT
+3296 YRDYT
-3301 HIEDVEGLF
+3301 HVEDVEGLF
-3310 DALENVTLPGRT
+3310 DALEQLTLPGRAKT
-3322 NPSAGEDVAI
+3322 DNGEDIAI
-3332 EEAKPTPTRST
+3332 EEAKPVPAKA
-3343 KPARTAEPGATGA
+3343 KPAKQAAPGAAGA
-3356 ERYFAQFEFDHTQ
+3356 ARYFAQFEFDHTK
-3369 TGVKQFG
+3369 TGARMYG
-3376 AAMLNRTSTDA
+3376 ASMLNRVSMDA
-3387 YKAVLA
+3387 YKDANA
-3393 IAKQHGGRYSTYAG
+3393 IAKQHGGYYNKFASG
-3407 GNAKRGFL
+3407 DAKRGFL
-3415 FKTAEARADFMAE
+3415 FKTAEARQAFME
-3428 AGKLDEVSAGLAEQN
+3428 DAGNIGEVSAGLDAQN
-3443 SLAGDLGIP
+3443 SLSGDLGIP

-3460 EIADH
+3460 AIADH

-3478 RTQDAPGAAGLA
+3478 REQDAPGAQGLA

-3504 SVVKYIENSGN
+3504 SVVKYLENSGN

-3521 NPGRRQLLAAAAAAA
+3521 DPGRRQLLAAAAAAA
-3536 MAPAAKADV
+3536 IAPTAAAGDV

-3551 ALPAAVLG
+3551 PLPAGVLA
-3559 QRVAPAIEKLLRDG
+3559 QRVAPSIEKLLRDG
-3573 QAGGTTS
+3573 QASGTTS

-3599 KEVRNLALQ
+3599 KEVRQLALQ
-3608 VANLLPTKGTLMLT
+3608 VAQLLPTSGTMLLT
-3622 VDDTRRMNVHGV
+3622 VDDTRLMNVHGV
-3634 VSLVPMLHMQLFT
+3634 VSLAPMLHMQLFT
-3647 AEGRTGLTYETV
+3647 AGGRSGLTYETV
-3659 LHEAMHVAIA
+3659 IHEAMHVAIA
-3669 ARYRSLSVGLARE
+3669 ARYRSLSVGLARS
-3682 NDALLGLSAPA
+3682 NDKLLGLSAPA

-3703 LWNEFRQLTIGEKF
+3703 LWNEFRQLTAGEK
-3717 ANSDLEL
+3717 AGNETLAL

-3759 MWQRFKD
+3759 MWERFKD
-3766 WVRTSLFGLR
+3766 WVKTSLFGLR

-3805 FARMRAINQYQD
+3805 FARMRAISRYQD
-3817 GRRGQA
+3817 QA
-3823 MRSAANDDT
+3823 SAVD
-3832 AAANTSPLTMAARR
+3832 
-3846 RFDQVMTEAEHWLKS
+3846 
-3861 NGKTAHL
+3861 
-3868 LDLEPRWAMDSLDMM
+3868 
-3883 MGFGVAN
+3883 
-3890 MSEQAKAQGRAIWD
+3890 
-3904 RASEAYKNLARRGGE
+3904 
-3919 LEVGPDEMYAR
+3919 VGPDHMAAR

-3937 WTEPGMTMQDNIIQ
+3937 WTDPGMTMQDTIIQ

-3961 RVVQAIREQNGQLA
+3961 RVVQTIREQAGNLA
-3975 DRWDPYLQEE
+3975 DKWDPYLQEE

-3995 KSFLEDELRPLLT
+3995 KSFLTDELRPLLT

-4013 GVSMEQLEEFLHMRH
+4013 GVTMQELEQYLVMRH
-4028 AEEANDRLAS
+4028 AEEANDQIAS
-4038 INQGNPDG
+4038 INPGMPDG
-4046 LAGVST
+4046 GSGIDT

-4057 YLAGLSPA
+4057 YLANLSPA

-4120 LKGNGTGS
+4120 LQGNGTGS

-4134 SASKARMGS
+4134 PASKRRMGS
-4143 KRAVVDI
+4143 DRAVINV

-4184 EFWKPVN
+4184 DFWKPVN
-4191 PQKNPQALMAELANM
+4191 PQKNPQALQAELARM

-4223 QIDRQTGMVISRV
+4223 VIDPNTGMVINRV
-4236 NPVLRNAPNVVAV
+4236 NPLLRSAPNVVAV

-4268 RMALSLKNLGN
+4268 RMAIALKNLGN
-4279 DGLNRFLNIM
+4279 DGLNRFLNVM

-4305 VFGIVNFTRDIGE
+4305 VFGIVNFTRDLGE
-4318 GAVNLESTPIAG
+4318 GAINLASTPIAG

-4340 RLFGAAAR
+4340 RLFGAVAR
-4348 QGFRLEQLA
+4348 HGFRLEKLG

-4362 LWSEFQ
+4362 LWHEFQ
-4368 REGGIT
+4368 QEGGIT

-4383 EDRGRE
+4383 DDRARE
-4389 LAKELRK
+4389 LAKEMSA
-4396 MQAGQIEKAGR
+4396 MQAGTVKKAGR

-4424 RLAAYKTAKANGMSN
+4424 RLAAYKTAKANGMTN

-4480 GETLAGPAGKK
+4480 AETIDPRTTHGKA
-4491 IVAGGMLLGV
+4491 IIGGGILMGV

-4506 LLAAGYDDDNPPE
+4506 LMAAGYDDENPPE
-4519 FVKAKNFVIPLGL
+4519 FVKAKNFIIPLGWA
-4532 VTGKKDFLT
+4532 TGKKDFLT

-4555 RTVTEFGIGGG
+4555 RVTTEFGIGGG

-4571 HLANVAGALLDTFNP
+4571 HLADMAGALLDTFNP
-4586 IGNGNLVQVMTP
+4586 IGNGNLVQVITP
-4598 TVADPIV
+4598 TVADPLI

-4628 TPGFTRTKDTASGL
+4628 TPGFTRTKDTASGM
-4642 GKGVSYALNAITGG
+4642 GKAVSYYLNAATGG
-4656 NKYQAGL
+4656 NKYQPG
-4663 FSPTPDQVDYLAGQL
+4663 FWSPTPDQVDYLTGQL

-4719 KSAASTKFYENL
+4719 KSAVSTRFYENL
-4731 KELNGMGDEL
+4731 KELNGMGDEV
-4741 KGRQKDHANPREFL
+4741 KGRAKDHADPRGYL
-4755 AEHPEARLAEM
+4755 AEHPEARLADLGDE
-4766 GAAVERDIAELRK
+4766 VERDIAQLRK

-4788 ASRDRIKENEL
+4788 ADRAKIKENEL
-4799 QQRKLMQRFNEK
+4799 QQRKLMERFNKK
-4811 VQEVKAK
+4811 VEEVKAK